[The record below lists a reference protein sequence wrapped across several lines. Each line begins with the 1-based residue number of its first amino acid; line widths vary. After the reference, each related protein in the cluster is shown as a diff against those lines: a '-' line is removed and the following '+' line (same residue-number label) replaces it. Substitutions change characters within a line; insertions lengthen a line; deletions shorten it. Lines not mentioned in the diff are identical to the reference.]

1 MFFKFKY
8 HNNKFLVY
16 LFIILVSCQ
25 FQEPTKN
32 HGILFLENR
41 SNQLKAEVNNKNDV
55 VRLLGQP
62 HTKSI
67 SNVDDWIYIE
77 RVMTKGSYHR
87 LGQNVLK
94 SSNVLVLTFDKY
106 GVLKEKRFLNKNDIK
121 KMTFSKKETENNL
134 SKKSFV
140 ESFLSSVKTK
150 MYGNRKK

>member
-16 LFIILVSCQ
+16 LFIILVNCQ

-94 SSNVLVLTFDKY
+94 SSNILVLTFDKY

>member
-16 LFIILVSCQ
+16 LFIILVNCQ

-41 SNQLKAEVNNKNDV
+41 SNQLKTEVNNKNDV

>member
-16 LFIILVSCQ
+16 LFIILVNCQ

-41 SNQLKAEVNNKNDV
+41 SNQLKAELNNKNDV